1 MPQFPPEVYALIDAA
16 IAEDQT
22 FNDPTTAALPKYR
35 IAGAVVDAAWSTG

>member
-22 FNDPTTAALPKYR
+22 FNDPTTAAVIKHRML
-35 IAGAVVDAAWSTG
+35 ALW